1 MVDNRERGLIRM
13 NIGQAATA
21 TGVSAK
27 RIRYYEQIGLLGR
40 ARRSASGYRVF
51 DRDDLHTLSFI
62 RRARRLGFSVPKIAT
77 LLALWQDQQ
86 RSSADVKRLVE
97 THLDELRE
105 KIGELQAMVDTL
117 AHLADRCD
125 GDKRPDCPILHDLER
140 SEP

>member
-1 MVDNRERGLIRM
+1 M
-13 NIGQAATA
+13 NIGQAAAA

-27 RIRYYEQIGLLGR
+27 RIRYYEQIGLLGKP
-40 ARRSASGYRVF
+40 RRSASGYRVF

-62 RRARRLGFSVPKIAT
+62 RRARRLGFSVPKISA
-77 LLALWQDQQ
+77 LLELWQDQG

-117 AHLADRCD
+117 QHLADRCD

-140 SEP
+140 SAS

>member
-1 MVDNRERGLIRM
+1 M
-13 NIGQAATA
+13 NIGQAAAA

-40 ARRSASGYRVF
+40 AKRSVSGYRVF
-51 DRDDLHTLSFI
+51 EQDDLHTLSFI
-62 RRARRLGFSVPKIAT
+62 RCARRLGFSMPRISA
-77 LLALWQDQQ
+77 LLELWQDQG

-105 KIGELQAMVDTL
+105 KIRELQGMVDTL
-117 AHLADRCD
+117 QHLADRCD

-140 SEP
+140 SDS

>member
-1 MVDNRERGLIRM
+1 M
-13 NIGQAATA
+13 NIGQAAAA

-40 ARRSASGYRVF
+40 AKRSVSGYRVF
-51 DRDDLHTLSFI
+51 EQDDLHTLSFI
-62 RRARRLGFSVPKIAT
+62 RRSRRLGFSMPRISA
-77 LLALWQDQQ
+77 LLELWQDQG

-105 KIGELQAMVDTL
+105 KIRELQGMVDTL
-117 AHLADRCD
+117 QHLADRCD

-140 SEP
+140 SDS

>member
-1 MVDNRERGLIRM
+1 M
-13 NIGQAATA
+13 NIGQAAAA

-40 ARRSASGYRVF
+40 AKRSVSGYRVF
-51 DRDDLHTLSFI
+51 EQDDLHTLSFI
-62 RRARRLGFSVPKIAT
+62 RRSRRLGFSMPRISA
-77 LLALWQDQQ
+77 LLELWQDQG

-105 KIGELQAMVDTL
+105 KIGELQGMVDTL
-117 AHLADRCD
+117 QHLADRCD

-140 SEP
+140 SDS

>member
-1 MVDNRERGLIRM
+1 M
-13 NIGQAATA
+13 NIGQAAAA

-40 ARRSASGYRVF
+40 AKRSVSGYRVF
-51 DRDDLHTLSFI
+51 EQDDLHTLSFI
-62 RRARRLGFSVPKIAT
+62 RRARRLGFLMPRISA
-77 LLALWQDQQ
+77 LLELWQDQG

-105 KIGELQAMVDTL
+105 KIGELQGMVDTL
-117 AHLADRCD
+117 QHLADRCD

-140 SEP
+140 SDS